1 MMLETKFK
9 SEYEKGEHKYKNL
22 NSLDASYKFY
32 KEKYPETKMDKRL
45 YKKIGEAFF
54 KEMVTYVL
62 KGNKFKI
69 PHGLGIFSI
78 VKRKVN
84 LKKLK
89 IDWKSTVEL
98 WDKKWGRGVDKYAYK
113 DLTNK
118 PLVKYL
124 NEHSKMNYYRWFW
137 ERGRIKGIKLYAFK
151 PVRSVTKELNRVIVE
166 ENRDFLKK

>member
-1 MMLETKFK
+1 MLENKLK
-9 SEYEKGEHKYKNL
+9 YEYDKGEHRYKDL
-22 NSLDASYKFY
+22 NSLHTSYEYY
-32 KEKYPETKMDKRL
+32 KEKYPKTTMDRKL
-45 YKKIGEAFF
+45 YKKIGETFF
-54 KEMVTYVL
+54 KEMVAYVL
-62 KGNKFKI
+62 TGKKFKM

-89 IDWKSTVEL
+89 IDWKATVQL
-98 WDKKWGRGVDKYAYK
+98 WDDKWGRGNNRYLYK
-113 DLTNK
+113 DLTDK

-124 NEHSKMNYYRWFW
+124 NEHTKMHYYRWFW
-137 ERGRIKGIKLYAFK
+137 ERGRIKGIKMYAFK